1 MIVRHKWMAKTIEH
15 TIIITLR
22 CGYLGSVVLFYLN
35 LLNPST
41 VALSTGNQF
50 CNEPSLSCMMD
61 PHNYVL
67 LSKSLKNR
75 WLVVCLDTFICPSI
89 L

>member
-22 CGYLGSVVLFYLN
+22 CGYLGLVVLFYLN

-41 VALSTGNQF
+41 VALSTGR
-50 CNEPSLSCMMD
+50 
-61 PHNYVL
+61 
-67 LSKSLKNR
+67 SKGL
-75 WLVVCLDTFICPSI
+75 
-89 L
+89 

>member
-1 MIVRHKWMAKTIEH
+1 MRCINESMRLYPHPPVHKIMIVRHKWMAKTIEH

-41 VALSTGNQF
+41 VALSTGR
-50 CNEPSLSCMMD
+50 
-61 PHNYVL
+61 
-67 LSKSLKNR
+67 SKGL
-75 WLVVCLDTFICPSI
+75 
-89 L
+89 